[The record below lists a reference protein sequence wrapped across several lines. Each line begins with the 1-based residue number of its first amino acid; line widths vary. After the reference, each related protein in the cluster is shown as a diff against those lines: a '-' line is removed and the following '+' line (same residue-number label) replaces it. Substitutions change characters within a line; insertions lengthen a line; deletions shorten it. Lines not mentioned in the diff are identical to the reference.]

1 MQNKIVKSK
10 ILSSLI
16 WKFLERGGTQ
26 GIQFILQIFL
36 ARLLTPNDYGIIAL
50 ITIFIAL
57 ARVFVQSGFN
67 TALIQGK
74 DINEEDY
81 SSVFYLSMFVA
92 TILYI
97 ILFLTAP
104 IVADFYKVKDLILI
118 LRVLSLTLFIGAVTS
133 IQNAIVARKM
143 QFKKLFL
150 SSLGAMA
157 ISGTIGIIM
166 AYKGYGV
173 WALVYQQLSNQLL
186 ITMILWMTVKWRP
199 KLCFSFKRIKTLF
212 SYGGKLLAS
221 SLLDTLY
228 KNLRSLIIGK
238 VYSPSILGYYN
249 RGNQFPQI
257 IVTNINGSITS
268 VLLSAMSAEQ
278 EDRFRVKQLMRRAI
292 VTSSFILFP
301 IMMGLAII
309 SKPLVM
315 LLLTE
320 KWLPCVPFIWVFCGS
335 YSLWP
340 IHTVNLQAINAL
352 GRSDIFL
359 KLEIIKKILGVVI
372 LVISVKFGVYVIALG
387 MLLSGIISTFINSYP
402 NKKLLNYSYKEQM
415 VDILPSLLISL
426 IMGAIVYQI
435 SYFVRGD
442 LFLIVAQVISG
453 GIFYIILATIF
464 KLECYKYL
472 LSTIKEIFINKRRSK

>member
-1 MQNKIVKSK
+1 MQNKIGKK
-10 ILSSLI
+10 HILSSLI

-26 GIQFILQIFL
+26 GVQFILQIFL

-92 TILYI
+92 ILLYI
-97 ILFLTAP
+97 ILFFTAP
-104 IVADFYKVKDLILI
+104 AVADFYKIKDFILI

-133 IQNAIVARKM
+133 VQNAIVVRKM
-143 QFKKLFL
+143 QFKKLFI
-150 SSLGAMA
+150 SSLGAML
-157 ISGTIGIIM
+157 ISGVIGIIM

-173 WALVYQQLSNQLL
+173 WALVYQQLSNQLI
-186 ITMILWMTVKWRP
+186 ITLILWFVVDWRP
-199 KLCFSFKRIKTLF
+199 KLVFSIKKIKKLFFYSYKLLLSALLNTLYMNF
-212 SYGGKLLAS
+212 RSLVIGKL
-221 SLLDTLY
+221 
-228 KNLRSLIIGK
+228 
-238 VYSPSILGYYN
+238 YSPDMLGYYN
-249 RGNQFPQI
+249 RGNDFPRI
-257 IVTNINGSITS
+257 ISTNFDGAIQS
-268 VLLSAMSAEQ
+268 VMLSTLSREQ
-278 EDRFRVKQLMRRAI
+278 DNKLRVKQMMRRGI

-301 IMMGLAII
+301 LMVGLAII
-309 SKPLVM
+309 SKPLVL

-335 YSLWP
+335 YSLLP
-340 IHTVNLQAINAL
+340 IHTANLQAINAL

-372 LVISVKFGVYVIALG
+372 LIMTLKFGVYVIALG
-387 MLLSGIISTFINSYP
+387 MLLSGIISTFVNSYP
-402 NKKLLNYSYKEQM
+402 NKKLLNYSYKEQII
-415 VDILPSLLISL
+415 DILPSLLISL
-426 IMGAIVYQI
+426 IMGIMIYQL
-435 SYFVRGD
+435 SYLVKGN
-442 LFLIVAQVISG
+442 LLLIIAQIIFG
-453 GIFYIILATIF
+453 GVSYIILATIF

-472 LSTIKEIFINKRRSK
+472 LSTIREIINRK